1 MNRKTIT
8 LLLAICL
15 CLPVANA
22 FGDGHEGGGD
32 HPPMLVIMPPPD
44 TEKPEGVEMTGD
56 PEQDFGIVFDTFF
69 GMMDQDG
76 NGELNMDELRAWV
89 HPGPGPGGPG
99 MGEHHGPGMP
109 GMGEHEGMM
118 GGDMGEKVRMLE
130 EELRRVHEEQRM
142 RHEEEMRRHRE
153 RRADTQ
159 YLQRDRIVVEQRI
172 EQRLSCFRHQTDSPS
187 SRSRDR
193 YGPKPSGPSQKRS
206 RFVTPRLVIVAPDSP
221 SIA

>member
-44 TEKPEGVEMTGD
+44 TEKPEGVDQSMTGD

-76 NGELNMDELRAWV
+76 NGELNMAELRAWV

-99 MGEHHGPGMP
+99 MGEH
-109 GMGEHEGMM
+109 
-118 GGDMGEKVRMLE
+118 
-130 EELRRVHEEQRM
+130 
-142 RHEEEMRRHRE
+142 
-153 RRADTQ
+153 
-159 YLQRDRIVVEQRI
+159 
-172 EQRLSCFRHQTDSPS
+172 
-187 SRSRDR
+187 
-193 YGPKPSGPSQKRS
+193 
-206 RFVTPRLVIVAPDSP
+206 
-221 SIA
+221 

>member
-89 HPGPGPGGPG
+89 HPRPGPGGPG
-99 MGEHHGPGMP
+99 MGEHDGPGMP

-142 RHEEEMRRHRE
+142 RHEEEMRRHRKRMQE
-153 RRADTQ
+153 ELRHAREEQARIAEHIRHLEEEGRRM
-159 YLQRDRIVVEQRI
+159 E
-172 EQRLSCFRHQTDSPS
+172 EE
-187 SRSRDR
+187 
-193 YGPKPSGPSQKRS
+193 
-206 RFVTPRLVIVAPDSP
+206 APQHMEGGGN
-221 SIA
+221 